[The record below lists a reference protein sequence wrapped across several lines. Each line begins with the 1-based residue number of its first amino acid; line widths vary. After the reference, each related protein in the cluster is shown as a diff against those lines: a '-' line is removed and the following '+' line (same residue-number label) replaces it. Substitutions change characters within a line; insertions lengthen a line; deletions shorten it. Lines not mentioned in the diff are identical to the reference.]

1 MDNKETPLAT
11 AIAAQGVQSLTT
23 FHSAYG
29 SGSQHI
35 VEKYN
40 WFIGK
45 ANIERKQHQLDGII
59 WCVNNELARL
69 PDVATLE
76 QPLEQPLPVKGGF
89 ICDEMGLGKTIMMIG
104 VCLTNFLPHTLI
116 VVPPMLLAQWN
127 AEIFRTTGHRA
138 LIFHGNANKQ
148 NITSEQ
154 LSAAPI
160 VLTTYNSLVTTKK
173 YTTCLLHSIAWSR
186 VICDEAHHLRNKNR
200 RSAGCKFLKS
210 DIRWLV
216 TGTPI
221 QNSRKDYYNL
231 CSALGLP
238 ASMHSKAPILRRT
251 KAQIGIKL
259 PSVSQDN
266 DTIAWSNKNEMQL
279 SSDIHSELDTSSFK
293 LQLFL
298 QARKS
303 CILPSML
310 KNQITSNFVYSD
322 ALNYSSK
329 LDHVISVILA
339 RKDNGN
345 GKLIFCHFRPEINA
359 IIQRLK
365 AGGMTN
371 VASFDGRDTKGSRQD
386 KLTAK
391 YDALVLQIQAGCE
404 GLNLQAN
411 YSEVYFVSPH
421 WNPAVE
427 DQSVARCHRIGQTKP
442 VYVFRFK
449 MENFIKEEMHMLQT
463 TTQCGE
469 QLNSRGDSL
478 RSLNTMDTYITH
490 VQDKKRGFANEVL
503 N

>member
-1 MDNKETPLAT
+1 MDNKD
-11 AIAAQGVQSLTT
+11 
-23 FHSAYG
+23 
-29 SGSQHI
+29 I

-59 WCVNNELARL
+59 WCVNNELAAPL
-69 PDVATLE
+69 PAE
-76 QPLEQPLPVKGGF
+76 NPLVQPLPVKGGF

-138 LIFHGNANKQ
+138 LIFHGNANKT
-148 NITSEQ
+148 NITYDQ

-160 VLTTYNSLVTTKK
+160 VLTTYNTLVTTKK
-173 YTTCLLHSIAWSR
+173 YKLLRLPPTDFNHSPSPPATDRSTSCLLHSVTWSR
-186 VICDEAHHLRNKNR
+186 VICDEAHHLRNKNS
-200 RSAGCKFLKS
+200 RSTGFKMLKS

-238 ASMHSKAPILRRT
+238 ASIHNAAPILRRT
-251 KAQIGIKL
+251 KAQIGIAL

-279 SSDIHSELDTSSFK
+279 SSDIHSELDTASFK
-293 LQLFL
+293 LHLFL

-310 KNQITSNFVYSD
+310 SSQITSMTSNRTITNNFVYSD

-386 KLTAK
+386 KLTTK

-449 MENFIKEEMHMLQT
+449 MANFMKEDVH
-463 TTQCGE
+463 
-469 QLNSRGDSL
+469 S
-478 RSLNTMDTYITH
+478 NTIDNYITN

-503 N
+503 TN

>member
-1 MDNKETPLAT
+1 MDNKD
-11 AIAAQGVQSLTT
+11 
-23 FHSAYG
+23 
-29 SGSQHI
+29 I

-59 WCVNNELARL
+59 WCVNNELLPL

-76 QPLEQPLPVKGGF
+76 QPIEHRSPSPSASGRSKPLPVKGGF

-138 LIFHGNANKQ
+138 LIFHGNANKT

-160 VLTTYNSLVTTKK
+160 VLTTYNTLVTTKK
-173 YTTCLLHSIAWSR
+173 YTSCLLHSIAWSR
-186 VICDEAHHLRNKNR
+186 VICDEAHHLRNKNS
-200 RSAGCKFLKS
+200 RSAGCKLLKS

-279 SSDIHSELDTSSFK
+279 SSDIHSELDTASFK
-293 LQLFL
+293 LHLFL

-310 KNQITSNFVYSD
+310 KNQITNNFVYSD

-386 KLTAK
+386 KLTTK

-427 DQSVARCHRIGQTKP
+427 DQSIARCHRIGQTKP

-449 MENFIKEEMHMLQT
+449 MENFIKEDVHMLQT

-503 N
+503 TN

>member
-1 MDNKETPLAT
+1 MDNKA
-11 AIAAQGVQSLTT
+11 
-23 FHSAYG
+23 
-29 SGSQHI
+29 I

-59 WCVNNELARL
+59 WCVNNELLPL
-69 PDVATLE
+69 PDVATLSTE
-76 QPLEQPLPVKGGF
+76 QLEQPLPVKGGF

-279 SSDIHSELDTSSFK
+279 SSDIHSAIDTSSFK

-310 KNQITSNFVYSD
+310 LHQITNNFVYSD

-359 IIQRLK
+359 IVQRLK

-449 MENFIKEEMHMLQT
+449 MENFIKEEVH
-463 TTQCGE
+463 
-469 QLNSRGDSL
+469 S
-478 RSLNTMDTYITH
+478 NTMDTYITH
-490 VQDKKRGFANEVL
+490 VQDKKRGFASEVL

>member
-1 MDNKETPLAT
+1 MDNKD
-11 AIAAQGVQSLTT
+11 
-23 FHSAYG
+23 
-29 SGSQHI
+29 I
-35 VEKYN
+35 VEKYH
-40 WFIGK
+40 WFTGK

-59 WCVNNELARL
+59 WCVNNELLRM

-76 QPLEQPLPVKGGF
+76 QPLEQHLPVKGGF
-89 ICDEMGLGKTIMMIG
+89 IADEMGLGKTIMMIG

-127 AEIFRTTGHRA
+127 TEIFRTTGHRA
-138 LIFHGNANKQ
+138 LIFHGNANKT
-148 NITSEQ
+148 NITYEQ

-160 VLTTYNSLVTTKK
+160 VLTTYNTLVTTKK
-173 YTTCLLHSIAWSR
+173 YTSCLLHSIAWSR
-186 VICDEAHHLRNKNR
+186 VICDEAHHLRNKNS
-200 RSAGCKFLKS
+200 RSAGCKLLKS

-238 ASMHSKAPILRRT
+238 ASIHNAAPILRRT
-251 KAQIGIKL
+251 KAQIGISL

-279 SSDIHSELDTSSFK
+279 SSAIHSALDTASFK
-293 LQLFL
+293 LHLFL

-310 KNQITSNFVYSD
+310 QHQMPSMMYNRTITSNFIYSD

-386 KLTAK
+386 KLTTK

-427 DQSVARCHRIGQTKP
+427 DQAVARCHRIGQTKP

-449 MENFIKEEMHMLQT
+449 MENFMKEEVH
-463 TTQCGE
+463 
-469 QLNSRGDSL
+469 S
-478 RSLNTMDTYITH
+478 NTIDNYITNI
-490 VQDKKRGFANEVL
+490 QDKKRGFAGEVIT

>member
-1 MDNKETPLAT
+1 MDNKD
-11 AIAAQGVQSLTT
+11 
-23 FHSAYG
+23 
-29 SGSQHI
+29 I

-59 WCVNNELARL
+59 WCVNNELLRL
-69 PDVATLE
+69 PEAAT
-76 QPLEQPLPVKGGF
+76 LEQPLPVKGGF

-104 VCLTNFLPHTLI
+104 VCLANFLPHTLI

-138 LIFHGNANKQ
+138 LIFHGNANKT

-160 VLTTYNSLVTTKK
+160 VLTTYNTLVTTKK
-173 YTTCLLHSIAWSR
+173 YTSCLLHGISWSR
-186 VICDEAHHLRNKNR
+186 VICDEAHHLRNKNS
-200 RSAGCKFLKS
+200 RSTGCKLLKS

-238 ASMHSKAPILRRT
+238 ASMHSAAPILCRT

-279 SSDIHSELDTSSFK
+279 SSDIHSAIDTSSFK

-310 KNQITSNFVYSD
+310 SSQITNNFVYSD

-386 KLTAK
+386 KLTTK

-449 MENFIKEEMHMLQT
+449 MANFIKEDVHMLQT

>member
-1 MDNKETPLAT
+1 MDNKD
-11 AIAAQGVQSLTT
+11 
-23 FHSAYG
+23 
-29 SGSQHI
+29 I

-59 WCVNNELARL
+59 WCVNNELAAPL
-69 PDVATLE
+69 PAE
-76 QPLEQPLPVKGGF
+76 NPLVQPLPVKGGF

-138 LIFHGNANKQ
+138 LIFHGNANKT

-160 VLTTYNSLVTTKK
+160 VLTTYNTLVTTKK
-173 YTTCLLHSIAWSR
+173 YKLLRLPPKEFNHSPSTMLRMSTARRTSCLLHSIAWSR
-186 VICDEAHHLRNKNR
+186 VICDEAHHLRNKNS
-200 RSAGCKFLKS
+200 RSTGCKLLKS

-238 ASMHSKAPILRRT
+238 ASMHSAAPILCRT

-279 SSDIHSELDTSSFK
+279 SSDIHSAIDTSSFK

-310 KNQITSNFVYSD
+310 SSQITNNFVYSD

-386 KLTAK
+386 KLTTK

-449 MENFIKEEMHMLQT
+449 MANFIKEDVH
-463 TTQCGE
+463 
-469 QLNSRGDSL
+469 S
-478 RSLNTMDTYITH
+478 NTIDNYITN

-503 N
+503 TN

>member
-1 MDNKETPLAT
+1 MDNKETPLAA
-11 AIAAQGVQSLTT
+11 AIAAQGVQSLT
-23 FHSAYG
+23 FAYG

-59 WCVNNELARL
+59 WCVNNELL
-69 PDVATLE
+69 PLPEVATLSTE
-76 QPLEQPLPVKGGF
+76 QLEQPLPVKGGF

-160 VLTTYNSLVTTKK
+160 VLTTYNTLVTTKK
-173 YTTCLLHSIAWSR
+173 YTSCLLHSIAWSR
-186 VICDEAHHLRNKNR
+186 VICDEAHHLRNKNS
-200 RSAGCKFLKS
+200 RSAGCKLLKS

-279 SSDIHSELDTSSFK
+279 SSDIHSAIDTSSFK

-310 KNQITSNFVYSD
+310 SSQITSMTSNRTITNNFVYSD

-449 MENFIKEEMHMLQT
+449 MENFIKEEV
-463 TTQCGE
+463 
-469 QLNSRGDSL
+469 DS
-478 RSLNTMDTYITH
+478 NTMDTYITH

>member
-1 MDNKETPLAT
+1 MDNKD
-11 AIAAQGVQSLTT
+11 
-23 FHSAYG
+23 
-29 SGSQHI
+29 I

-59 WCVNNELARL
+59 WCVNNELAAPL
-69 PDVATLE
+69 PAE
-76 QPLEQPLPVKGGF
+76 NPLVQPLPVKGGF

-138 LIFHGNANKQ
+138 LIFHGNANKT

-160 VLTTYNSLVTTKK
+160 VLTTYNTLVTTKK
-173 YTTCLLHSIAWSR
+173 YKLLRLPPKEFNHSPSTMLRMSTARRTSCLLHSIAWSR
-186 VICDEAHHLRNKNR
+186 VICDEAHHLRNKNS
-200 RSAGCKFLKS
+200 RSTGCKLLKS

-279 SSDIHSELDTSSFK
+279 SSDIHSELDTASFK
-293 LQLFL
+293 LHLFL

-310 KNQITSNFVYSD
+310 SSQITNNFVYSD

-386 KLTAK
+386 KLTTK

-427 DQSVARCHRIGQTKP
+427 DQAVARCHRIGQTKP

-449 MENFIKEEMHMLQT
+449 MANFIKEDVHMLQT

-469 QLNSRGDSL
+469 QLNYRGDSL

>member
-59 WCVNNELARL
+59 WCVNNEIARQ
-69 PDVATLE
+69 PEVATLE

-154 LSAAPI
+154 LSAAPV

-279 SSDIHSELDTSSFK
+279 SSDIHSAIDTSSFK

-310 KNQITSNFVYSD
+310 KNQITNNFVYSD

-449 MENFIKEEMHMLQT
+449 MENFIKEEMH
-463 TTQCGE
+463 
-469 QLNSRGDSL
+469 S
-478 RSLNTMDTYITH
+478 NTMDTYITH
-490 VQDKKRGFANEVL
+490 VQDKKRGFASEVL